1 MARDLSWT
9 SSTARQNHMAPLLA
23 VVILIV
29 VANAA
34 VALWLSGKAS
44 TASATPARSEALIG
58 EGAEQAERAASAL
71 AESADAAASRPSRL
85 TVEDPEG
92 LLADEAQSCSA
103 ELDSWLTNQQFTKRT
118 LVKVTGKTGVED
130 AYWQLRFEVT
140 GVEDDVLGNFGDGG
154 WTFSWAGV
162 VEEGEARE
170 REAREKAEQE
180 ERERAE
186 AAARA
191 EAEWYESER
200 EAQQEAADD
209 DVTYTYQESSSPYET
224 YEEEVVA
231 EAYVPVTDA
240 GWLSGYVT
248 SGCAS
253 GLASALVSWADG
265 VAGLRNAD
273 AAYLVASTVSG
284 TDPCAFTVVV
294 PSGMVDANLDWVD
307 VSVRCTYSG
316 GSWSFS
322 L

>member
-1 MARDLSWT
+1 M
-9 SSTARQNHMAPLLA
+9 
-23 VVILIV
+23 
-29 VANAA
+29 
-34 VALWLSGKAS
+34 
-44 TASATPARSEALIG
+44 
-58 EGAEQAERAASAL
+58 
-71 AESADAAASRPSRL
+71 
-85 TVEDPEG
+85 
-92 LLADEAQSCSA
+92 
-103 ELDSWLTNQQFTKRT
+103 
-118 LVKVTGKTGVED
+118 
-130 AYWQLRFEVT
+130 
-140 GVEDDVLGNFGDGG
+140 
-154 WTFSWAGV
+154 
-162 VEEGEARE
+162 
-170 REAREKAEQE
+170 
-180 ERERAE
+180 
-186 AAARA
+186 
-191 EAEWYESER
+191 
-200 EAQQEAADD
+200 
-209 DVTYTYQESSSPYET
+209 TYTYQESSSPYET